1 MSGPGVPE
9 LRAAAERGLHRY
21 LVDLELFVNLD
32 SGTHDRALV
41 QRAGLLAATW
51 FEQAGCT
58 IEWIASSDPA
68 LADTYLA
75 RKLGSGTRKIVMLG
89 HHDTVWAAG
98 TVDERPF
105 RTEGE
110 RAYGPGVSDMKSGV
124 LLGAYA
130 LDLLRELGLD
140 DFGEIVFVGNPDE
153 EIGSP
158 ISRTVIER
166 EASNADLVLVLEPG
180 RAPGA
185 VLTARKGVGMYRLRA
200 TGVSAHAGA
209 RPEEGRSA
217 VLDLAH
223 KTIALHGLTNF
234 ETGTTVNV
242 GVVSGGTRRNV
253 VPAEAELLVDLRA
266 VTAAEAARAD
276 AAIRE
281 IASTSHVAGVTV
293 ELSGGMNRPP
303 LEQAPGTAEALF
315 VARRIVDGLG
325 LTFEEA
331 GSGGGSDGNF
341 TAPLGVPTLDGLGP
355 VGGGAHALHEWIELS
370 SLADRM
376 ALVAGLM
383 AWGPALER

>member
-1 MSGPGVPE
+1 MSGPGVPD

-58 IEWIASSDPA
+58 VEWIASSDPA

-75 RKLGSGTRKIVMLG
+75 RKLGGGARKIVLLG

-98 TVDERPF
+98 TADERPF
-105 RTEGE
+105 RIEGDS
-110 RAYGPGVSDMKSGV
+110 AYGPGVSDMKSGV

-130 LDLLRELGLD
+130 IDLLRELGLD
-140 DFGEIVFVGNPDE
+140 DVGEIVFVGNPDE
-153 EIGSP
+153 EVGSP
-158 ISRTVIER
+158 TSRAVIER

-185 VLTARKGVGMYRLRA
+185 VLTSRKGVGMYRLHA

-223 KTIALHGLTNF
+223 KTIALHALTNF
-234 ETGTTVNV
+234 ESGTTVNV
-242 GVVSGGTRRNV
+242 GVVTGGTRRNV
-253 VPAEAELLVDLRA
+253 VPAEAELLVDLRV
-266 VTAAEAARAD
+266 VTAAEAVRAD
-276 AAIRE
+276 AAIRD
-281 IASTSHVAGVTV
+281 IAATAHVEGVTV

-315 VARRIVDGLG
+315 VARCIVDGLG

-331 GSGGGSDGNF
+331 TSGGGSDGNF

-376 ALVAGLM
+376 ALVGGLI
-383 AWGPALER
+383 AWGPALKR